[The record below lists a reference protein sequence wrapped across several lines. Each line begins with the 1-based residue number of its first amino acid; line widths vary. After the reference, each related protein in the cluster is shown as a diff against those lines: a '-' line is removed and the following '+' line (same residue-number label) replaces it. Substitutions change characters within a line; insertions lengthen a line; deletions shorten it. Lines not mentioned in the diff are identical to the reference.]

1 MMQMQIGVLPLKL
14 TGQKLLL
21 VDQRKLP
28 GQLEYFDATDF
39 DDLCFAIKEMVVRGA
54 PSIGVS
60 AAFGLAFEAERQAKV
75 AVTSADFMAKM
86 TEAAGILN
94 CTRPTAV
101 NLRWGVERIMKVLS
115 QTLEG
120 SNPPIDGTIDA
131 TIVVSAAKAAL
142 VDAKQIL
149 DEHIASNKAIG
160 DFGNQLLPADCNVIT
175 HCNAGS
181 LAACGWGTAL
191 GVIRSA
197 HFSGKKI
204 SVFVDETRPRNQGAN
219 LTMWE
224 LTEDK
229 IPATLVC
236 DSMSGHIML
245 HKKIDCIIVGADRI
259 ALNGDTANKIGTYNL
274 AVLANYHNIPF
285 YVAAP
290 LSTFDASI
298 KDGSMIPIEERSAD
312 EVVSQA
318 GQSITVPGAM
328 AYNPAF
334 DVTPSNLIS
343 AIITDRGVL
352 KAPYSESIGRLMA
365 DKFASIEIK

>member
-1 MMQMQIGVLPLKL
+1 ME
-14 TGQKLLL
+14 GQRLLL

-28 GQLEYFDATDF
+28 GGLEYFDATSF
-39 DDLCFAIKEMVVRGA
+39 EDLCFAITAMVVRGA

-60 AAFGLAFEAERQAKV
+60 AAFGLALEAKRQATM
-75 AVTSADFMAKM
+75 ASPSDFMAKM
-86 TEAAGILN
+86 TESARILN
-94 CTRPTAV
+94 ATRPTAV
-101 NLRWGVERIMKVLS
+101 NLRWGIDRIMNGLS
-115 QTLEG
+115 TALKNSTLE
-120 SNPPIDGTIDA
+120 SEN
-131 TIVVSAAKAAL
+131 VLAAKAAFA
-142 VDAKQIL
+142 DAEQIL
-149 DEHIASNKAIG
+149 DEHIQSNKAIG
-160 DFGNQLLPADCNVIT
+160 EFGNQLLPSDCNVIT

-197 HFSGKKI
+197 HFAGKNI

-236 DSMSGHIML
+236 DNMSGHIML
-245 HKKIDCIIVGADRI
+245 HKKVDCIIVGADRI

-274 AVLANYHNIPF
+274 AVLANYHHIPF

-290 LSTFDASI
+290 LSTFDPGIS
-298 KDGSMIPIEERSAD
+298 DGSMIPIEERD
-312 EVVSQA
+312 ENEVIFQS
-318 GQSITVPGAM
+318 GQSITVPGAR

-334 DVTPSNLIS
+334 DVTPASLIS
-343 AIITDRGVL
+343 AIISDRGVL
-352 KAPYSESIGRLMA
+352 RAPYSESISLALA
-365 DKFASIEIK
+365 DKFGLIEIK